1 MRENSKMI
9 TFLSEYIRHP
19 RTTGAI
25 APSSKYLA
33 RKMAEQID
41 YKKTKTIVELGPG
54 TGVFTK
60 EILKRKAPD
69 TNLILIEINE
79 TFVKQ
84 LQTEFKHIPNFH
96 IIHGSAENMK
106 DYLNELNLT
115 TIDVVISGL
124 PFASMPTT
132 VSKNI
137 LKKVSHCLDADGRF
151 ITFQYSLIKKSFIQ
165 QYFPSIASKKV
176 WGNLPP
182 AYVLS
187 CRKVGV

>member
-1 MRENSKMI
+1 MI

-19 RTTGAI
+19 RATGAI
-25 APSSKYLA
+25 APSSKHLA
-33 RKMAEQID
+33 RKMAEQIN
-41 YKKTKTIVELGPG
+41 YKVANTIVELGPG

-69 TNLILIEINE
+69 TTLILIEINE
-79 TFVKQ
+79 TFIKQ
-84 LQTEFKHIPNFH
+84 LQKEFRHMPNLH

-124 PFASMPTT
+124 PFASMQTT
-132 VSKNI
+132 ISKNI
-137 LKKVSHCLDADGRF
+137 LKKVSDCLDSDGRF
-151 ITFQYSLIKKSFIQ
+151 ITFQYSLVKKSFIQ
-165 QYFPSIASKKV
+165 QYFPSIALKKV
-176 WGNLPP
+176 WCNLPP

-187 CRKVGV
+187 CKKAGV

>member
-1 MRENSKMI
+1 MI
-9 TFLSEYIRHP
+9 SFLTEYIRHP

-25 APSSKYLA
+25 APSSRYLA
-33 RKMAEQID
+33 RKMAEQIN
-41 YKKTKTIVELGPG
+41 YKNTKTIIELGPG

-60 EILKRKAPD
+60 EILKRKKAD
-69 TNLILIEINE
+69 TTLILIEINQ

-84 LQTEFKHIPNFH
+84 LQSQFKDVPNLH

-106 DYLNELNLT
+106 DYLQELHLSK
-115 TIDVVISGL
+115 IDVVLSGL
-124 PFASMPTT
+124 PFTSMPAA

-137 LKKVSHCLDADGRF
+137 LNRISDFLDDDGSF
-151 ITFQYSLIKKSFIQ
+151 LTFQYSLVKKAFIQ
-165 QYFPSIASKKV
+165 QFFQSIELKKV

-187 CRKVGV
+187 CKKVGD

>member
-1 MRENSKMI
+1 MI
-9 TFLSEYIRHP
+9 TFLNEYIRHP

-54 TGVFTK
+54 TGGFTK
-60 EILKRKAPD
+60 EILKRKAPG
-69 TNLILIEINE
+69 TILILIEINE

-84 LQTEFKHIPNFH
+84 LQNQFKDIPNLH

-106 DYLNELNLT
+106 DYLKELHLPK
-115 TIDVVISGL
+115 IDVVLSGL
-124 PFASMPTT
+124 PFTSMPVA

-137 LKKVSHCLDADGRF
+137 LSRIEDTLDYQGSF
-151 ITFQYSLIKKSFIQ
+151 ITFQYSLVKKAFIQ
-165 QYFPSIASKKV
+165 QFFPSISLKKV

-187 CRKVGV
+187 CKKAGD